1 MYQAYLKSIK
11 GSKWKETT
19 QRFMLNYLDRIFAI
33 QAELED
39 MTYQPGE
46 EGEFI
51 LRERGKIR
59 AITSLQP
66 RDRIVRHALCDDVLL
81 PAVRAKLIYDN
92 GASLEGKGMSFSRKR
107 FEIHLHKYYMKYGTN
122 EGYILLGD
130 FRKFYDNIPHD
141 IIKEELLKLV
151 DHDEYVEWLLD
162 IIFENFK
169 VDVSYMTDEEYADCM
184 NDVFNALEYRDIP
197 KSKLTGEKFMEKSV
211 NIGDQISQ
219 IIGIFHPYQIDNYVK
234 TVRGQKFY
242 GRYMDDWYVMSPS
255 KEELEDI
262 LENVKS
268 IAARYGIHI
277 NEKKTRIVKLSS
289 TYKYLQVRYSLTAT
303 GKVIKRINPRRVSA
317 FRRKLK
323 KLAVLVANGEA
334 KYEDVENMFRSWMG
348 SSYKLMS
355 NETRIG
361 LLNLF
366 EDLFDVEI
374 TFVKPENAK
383 KRKMIITP
391 KGGIDA
397 DDH

>member
-66 RDRIVRHALCDDVLL
+66 RDRIVRHVLCDDVLL

-162 IIFENFK
+162 IIFEN
-169 VDVSYMTDEEYADCM
+169 
-184 NDVFNALEYRDIP
+184 
-197 KSKLTGEKFMEKSV
+197 SK
-211 NIGDQISQ
+211 
-219 IIGIFHPYQIDNYVK
+219 
-234 TVRGQKFY
+234 
-242 GRYMDDWYVMSPS
+242 
-255 KEELEDI
+255 
-262 LENVKS
+262 
-268 IAARYGIHI
+268 
-277 NEKKTRIVKLSS
+277 
-289 TYKYLQVRYSLTAT
+289 
-303 GKVIKRINPRRVSA
+303 
-317 FRRKLK
+317 
-323 KLAVLVANGEA
+323 
-334 KYEDVENMFRSWMG
+334 
-348 SSYKLMS
+348 
-355 NETRIG
+355 
-361 LLNLF
+361 
-366 EDLFDVEI
+366 
-374 TFVKPENAK
+374 
-383 KRKMIITP
+383 
-391 KGGIDA
+391 
-397 DDH
+397 

>member
-66 RDRIVRHALCDDVLL
+66 RDRIVRHVLCDDVLL

>member
-1 MYQAYLKSIK
+1 
-11 GSKWKETT
+11 
-19 QRFMLNYLDRIFAI
+19 
-33 QAELED
+33 
-39 MTYQPGE
+39 
-46 EGEFI
+46 
-51 LRERGKIR
+51 
-59 AITSLQP
+59 
-66 RDRIVRHALCDDVLL
+66 
-81 PAVRAKLIYDN
+81 
-92 GASLEGKGMSFSRKR
+92 
-107 FEIHLHKYYMKYGTN
+107 
-122 EGYILLGD
+122 
-130 FRKFYDNIPHD
+130 
-141 IIKEELLKLV
+141 
-151 DHDEYVEWLLD
+151 
-162 IIFENFK
+162 
-169 VDVSYMTDEEYADCM
+169 M